1 MKVYKGIVKTH
12 ALYKKILVLVACV
25 ILLYIEY
32 NQKQW
37 FYVPLTLILMLSVFH
52 HKEHIISEE
61 GVDIRY
67 SLLGLKSIN
76 RWTWDQI
83 TGIQPDYIKARPNAR
98 LTIEKGS
105 MLRSFLFTP
114 EDCRACIK
122 LAAKMNP
129 DMFID
134 DYTAEEQE
142 EIEKE
147 KQRIQ
152 ERMRAQRAQ
161 AKRKKKKS

>member
-52 HKEHIISEE
+52 HKEHVVSEE

-67 SLLGLKSIN
+67 SLLGLKSVN

-83 TGIQPDYIKARPNAR
+83 TGVQPDYIQARPHAR

-105 MLRSFLFTP
+105 VLRSFLFTP
-114 EDCRACIK
+114 EDCQAVIK

-129 DMFID
+129 NMLID
-134 DYTAEEQE
+134 DYTEEEQE
-142 EIEKE
+142 KM
-147 KQRIQ
+147 Q
-152 ERMRAQRAQ
+152 EEFRRRQEQMRAQRAQ
-161 AKRKKKKS
+161 AKNQRKKR

>member
-83 TGIQPDYIKARPNAR
+83 TVSSRTISKHVPTLGSLLRKAPC
-98 LTIEKGS
+98 S
-105 MLRSFLFTP
+105 DPFCLRRKT
-114 EDCRACIK
+114 
-122 LAAKMNP
+122 AAHV
-129 DMFID
+129 
-134 DYTAEEQE
+134 
-142 EIEKE
+142 
-147 KQRIQ
+147 
-152 ERMRAQRAQ
+152 
-161 AKRKKKKS
+161 